1 MKKTLAE
8 KLHSKKLHQPP
19 AWLYLLL
26 ANIWKV
32 LFWKRLGVSVEY
44 KADPRTYKGP
54 YIAVSNHAS
63 RVDYLYTGIPFLPH
77 RMNYV
82 AGYNEFFRSHL
93 ALVFHLMQV
102 IPKKNF
108 VPDLY
113 CVREVRRILKSGGRV
128 CIFPEGMSSISGGNQ
143 PVALGSAKFLKSMG
157 VPVFVTRIAGGY
169 LTNTKYCLDE
179 RRGRVKVIVD
189 MLFTAEQLQELSVE
203 EIGERLHEAIKHD
216 DYAWNKKERIAYEGR
231 GEMAKNLH
239 DLLYW
244 CPRCGREFT
253 MHGEGD
259 RIVCKECGNEAVLN
273 EYYDLIPKDET
284 CVIPETPRVW
294 FDLERE
300 NAAQAVQDPGFVLE
314 EQVQLGMLPRYEYLK
329 NQATSEIVGEGILT
343 LDRTG
348 ICYRGTCRGEQV
360 ELSQSIAQLPTYG
373 MCTDVTRFYTF
384 INNEFCE
391 FYPKTHSVGK
401 WLHCTE
407 EMHRYMGGK
416 WQNFPDYMNR
426 YNDEVSAST
435 AAIRS

>member
-8 KLHSKKLHQPP
+8 KLHSQKIHQPP
-19 AWLYLLL
+19 AFLYILL
-26 ANIWKV
+26 ANIWKL
-32 LFWKRLGVSVEY
+32 LFVKRLGVSFEY
-44 KADPRTYKGP
+44 RVDPRKYTGP
-54 YIAVSNHAS
+54 YIVVSNHAS

-93 ALVFHLMQV
+93 ALVFRLLQV

-113 CVREVRRILKSGGRV
+113 CVREVRRVLQSGGRV
-128 CIFPEGMSSISGGNQ
+128 CIFPEGMSSISGANQ
-143 PVALGSAKFLKSMG
+143 PVALGSAKFLKSFG
-157 VPVFVTRIAGGY
+157 VPVFVTHIAGGY

-179 RRGRVKVIVD
+179 RRGKVKVTVD
-189 MLFTAEQLQELSVE
+189 LLFTPEQLQAMSVE
-203 EIGERLHEAIKHD
+203 EIGDRLHEAIKHD
-216 DYAWNKKERIAYEGR
+216 DYAWNKKERVAFDGH
-231 GEMAKNLH
+231 GEMAKNMH

-244 CPRCGREFT
+244 CPRCGKEFT
-253 MHGEGD
+253 MRGEKD
-259 RIVCKECGNEAVLN
+259 TIVCSECGNAATVN
-273 EYYDLIPKDET
+273 EYYDLIPKDDT

-294 FDLERE
+294 FDMERA
-300 NAAQAVQDPGFVLE
+300 NAVQAVRDPNFILE
-314 EQVQLGMLPRYEYLK
+314 EQVQLGMLPEYEYLK
-329 NQATSEIVGEGILT
+329 NQATSEIVGEGTLT

-360 ELSQSIAQLPTYG
+360 ELRQNIAQLPTYG

-384 INNEFCE
+384 INNQFCE
-391 FYPKTHSVGK
+391 FYPKTRSVGK

-416 WQNFPDYMNR
+416 WQNFPDHETRYDDVNR
-426 YNDEVSAST
+426 EPVESC
-435 AAIRS
+435 